1 MEGVTRDDWIVGGL
15 ALVLAIFLFALPWFD
30 VTISFTGIG
39 TISGTLTATDGP
51 DGWTSVLGALAA
63 LAVLADLAVERLSPD
78 TQLPMIGGS
87 REATRLVLA
96 GIAVGFVALKF
107 LLHIHFDL
115 FGWGF
120 YVTVI
125 CAAALLY
132 FAIQARNEA
141 PMGPSL
147 PRTPTGRT

>member
-1 MEGVTRDDWIVGGL
+1 MDNVTRDDWIVGGL
-15 ALVLAIFLFALPWFD
+15 AVLLAIFLFALPWFD
-30 VTISFTGIG
+30 ISISFAGFG
-39 TISGTLTATDGP
+39 TVSGTLTATDGP
-51 DGWTSVLGALAA
+51 DGWTGVLGALAA

-78 TQLPMIGGS
+78 TQLPQIGGS

-107 LLHIHFDL
+107 ILHIHFDL

-120 YVTVI
+120 YMTVI

-132 FAIQARNEA
+132 FAIMARNEA
-141 PMGPSL
+141 STGPSR
-147 PRTPTGRT
+147 PRTPTGTA